1 ADVAAGYLLAME
13 NGFVTGSVIDIDGGG
28 LL

>member
-1 ADVAAGYLLAME
+1 AAGYVLAME
-13 NGFVTGSVIDIDGGG
+13 NGFMTGAVVDIDGGG